1 MWSRSPFLHGAMA
14 AAHGLAVFAVVA
26 CVILPVPPPTQAQQA
41 SAPTNR
47 IVKVGILTAAWSPW
61 QPYTTGF
68 RVGLKELGYVEGTNI
83 VFLPRAAQG
92 DLTRMEELARELVQE
107 KPDLLYCDTPAICQ
121 RATTSTPIV
130 FTHVSDPV
138 RLGVVKSL
146 ARPGGNVTGLAE
158 LGAELTAKRL
168 ELFKDIVPS
177 LRRVLVTYDPGVP
190 EEKQAVVIARTAAS
204 RLGLTILERPVTAA
218 LEMEPGLAKLTDGG
232 VDGILIVQ
240 SAPGLNI
247 PGRSLEFATLNRV
260 PTMYHLSIWA
270 EWGASYGPDPY
281 AQGRQLARLAH
292 RILTGTP
299 AGELP
304 VELPDRVELIVNVK
318 TAKRLG
324 LAIAPSVLV
333 RAHRVIE

>member
-1 MWSRSPFLHGAMA
+1 MSNFLHGAMA
-14 AAHGLAVFAVVA
+14 AAHGLAFFAVVA
-26 CVILPVPPPTQAQQA
+26 GVILLPVPPPTEAQQP
-41 SAPTNR
+41 STTTTR
-47 IVKVGILTAAWSPW
+47 MVKVGILTNAWSPW

-68 RVGLKELGYVEGTNI
+68 RAGLEELGYVEGANI

-92 DLTRMEELARELVQE
+92 DLTRMGELARELVQE
-107 KPDLLYCDTPAICQ
+107 QPDLLYCDTPTICQ
-121 RATTSTPIV
+121 KATTTTPIV
-130 FTHVSDPV
+130 FTGVSDPV

-146 ARPGGNVTGLAE
+146 ARPGGNVTGLAN

-168 ELFKDIVPS
+168 ELFKDVVPS
-177 LRRVLVTYDPGVP
+177 LRRVLVTYDPGAP
-190 EEKQAVVIARTAAS
+190 AEKQAVVIARAAAS
-204 RLGLTILERPVTAA
+204 RLGLTLLERPVTAA
-218 LEMEPGLAKLTDGG
+218 FEIELGLAKLTDGG

-270 EWGASYGPDPY
+270 EWGALASYGPDPH
-281 AQGRQLARLAH
+281 AQGRQVARLAH
-292 RILTGTP
+292 RILSGTP

-304 VELPDRVELIVNVK
+304 VELPDRVELVVNVK